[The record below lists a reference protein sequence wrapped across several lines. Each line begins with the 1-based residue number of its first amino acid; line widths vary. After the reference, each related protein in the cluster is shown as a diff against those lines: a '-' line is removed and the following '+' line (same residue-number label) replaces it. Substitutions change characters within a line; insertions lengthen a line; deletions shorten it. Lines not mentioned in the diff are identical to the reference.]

1 MKKLFTLLFIFLLG
15 LNIQAQDIETGLIL
29 RLSFCGNTND
39 AGPFHNDG
47 IYMGGANPVYTTDH
61 LGNQNSALYLNGVSD
76 WVRVP
81 ATESINEPL
90 EAITVACWANYESL
104 AWGQWAPIMAKTNT
118 LQVIDRQYSMGLNG
132 LQGKIYM
139 MDTYVGETDLNPNEW
154 YHFAITY
161 TPELYQCYVN
171 GELIDE
177 VVPVSPVTG
186 NDKDLEIG
194 RDTPDATDYFHGTL
208 DEINVYNRVLSAA
221 DIMALK
227 NHDGCDFSAIPDQKL
242 AESFQVMPNPANNEI
257 TLQLPDD
264 ELYQISIMDMQ
275 GRLLQQVQNQ
285 QHRVNLNITNLQ
297 NGMYLV
303 KIRSNKGYA
312 IEKLMVN

>member
-1 MKKLFTLLFIFLLG
+1 MKKLFTLFFIILLG
-15 LNIQAQDIETGLIL
+15 LYTQAQDIETGLIL
-29 RLSFCGNTND
+29 RLSFCGNMND
-39 AGPFHNDG
+39 ASTFENNGV
-47 IYMGGANPVYTTDH
+47 YMGSANPSYTTDH
-61 LGNQNSALYLNGVSD
+61 MGNQNAALHLNGFSD

-81 ATESINEPL
+81 ASESINEPL
-90 EAITVACWANYESL
+90 DAITVACWAKYESL

-118 LQVIDRQYSMGLNG
+118 LEVLDRQYSMGLNG
-132 LQGKIYM
+132 LEGKIYM

-171 GELIDE
+171 GELIGE

-227 NHDGCDFSAIPDQKL
+227 NHDGCDYSSLHDQKL
-242 AESFQVMPNPANNEI
+242 SESFQISPNPATDEI
-257 TLQLPDD
+257 TLQLPDND
-264 ELYQISIMDMQ
+264 SYQVSIMDMQ
-275 GRLLQQVQNQ
+275 GRLIQLLQNQ
-285 QHRVNLNITNLQ
+285 QQKVNTNISHLESGLYVIKIQSSTGYAVEKL
-297 NGMYLV
+297 LV
-303 KIRSNKGYA
+303 K
-312 IEKLMVN
+312 